1 MLAMMDDHES
11 ISKVRTLVHV
21 TVNHF
26 CKNNYLDIYYLL
38 MTMIDGF
45 SMTRSIIMIIVL
57 SQLYHFTT
65 CSSRSGVS
73 FNNEAPLI
81 RPSQL
86 LIVTVIDL
94 TNHVIIRD
102 ALTLVRSI
110 RIFGGELNKATIMIG
125 IINEDNCSYIDNQL
139 IYNLYQLQTQIIYLT
154 SSYDYSHHHHH
165 DYNSFPDNYQQH
177 HVNHHQYAKTLN
189 KYKMF
194 TLIDTTKYDYF
205 LWLDADIIIFDDIM
219 SSLYMHKYP
228 GEISCIPDVYNYMI
242 RYPIINKTNDYWNP
256 LLSSYNLLGLKE
268 IASHGI
274 CNTGLLY
281 YDNLS
286 LHQFNQN
293 LLLILSNLTFMNIFG
308 NDRFIDSLIFTKII
322 HKMNIEVTAL
332 SYELNYMAFFEDELI
347 DDIKTD
353 IHTIKIAHMLT
364 DTELYCVTLDNG
376 ERWKDVNESIT
387 VFIRSVSS
395 IKSDYGHR
403 HHHYDYHN
411 NNNITLL
418 TTECGCYYSNSHLPS
433 KLKQSMLREKME
445 IFRDRMLCLYM
456 AGVILPPMLSDDN
469 HGDSDDNHSDSD
481 DTQHD
486 SDDNSRYHHDDNSH
500 DDNNS
505 INVKNQFSK
514 GHDDKVSN
522 HATTSRDFDDDDD
535 DVYNNIYV
543 AVNIKKKKIRRRDK
557 SFQLLLS
564 QFKINSEL
572 VYELYNTT
580 IHDDDGDDDNNNNN
594 DDDDDNY
601 IDIRSDDIGSNYDSS
616 YNNYCNERH
625 DSSRIDDVIVDGTGE
640 ESEIIILTKI
650 DKVDN
655 TVKRNSDKK
664 RINVDEN
671 RRSRIKRSNSSDDH
685 HDIDDDSIDS
695 DYLSVKSCFII
706 SPAARINDWLLTLS
720 SIRDDMILNFVMRC
734 NIKYNINNNIY
745 SNSNRRDRDSSGSG
759 DSHDGVKD
767 RSNSDIGINHY
778 HNHGDKVISI
788 DTKLLIYNSIIISN
802 SSKDLYNIYNA
813 TANILSSSYTM
824 ININNFNSIMRK
836 KKIKMRK
843 INNNNDNN
851 NNTLDDD
858 IDNNYYDIEVSY
870 STSFNIYNHLHHN
883 DLLHHHLL
891 KDIDIEFHSIIITS
905 YSQLSS
911 LLSPANN
918 NHHHHHPS
926 TKLSSSPSA
935 SSSLPSSSVIASKYI
950 LYFHSKA
957 KIIME
962 DQLSSGS

>member
-1 MLAMMDDHES
+1 
-11 ISKVRTLVHV
+11 
-21 TVNHF
+21 
-26 CKNNYLDIYYLL
+26 
-38 MTMIDGF
+38 
-45 SMTRSIIMIIVL
+45 MIIVL
-57 SQLYHFTT
+57 SQLYLFAT
-65 CSSRSGVS
+65 CSSRSGV
-73 FNNEAPLI
+73 NEAPLI

-94 TNHVIIRD
+94 TNHIIIRD

-125 IINEDNCSYIDNQL
+125 IINEDNSSYIDNQL
-139 IYNLYQLQTQIIYLT
+139 IYSLYQLQTQIIYLT
-154 SSYDYSHHHHH
+154 SSYDYNHHHHHHH
-165 DYNSFPDNYQQH
+165 DYNIFPDNHQQH

-228 GEISCIPDVYNYMI
+228 GEISCTPDIYNYMI

-322 HKMNIEVTAL
+322 HKMNIEITAL

-364 DTELYCVTLDNG
+364 DTELYCITLDNG
-376 ERWKDVNESIT
+376 EIWKDVNDSIT

-395 IKSDYGHR
+395 IKSDYGHHHH
-403 HHHYDYHN
+403 HHHYEYHNNNNNNN

-445 IFRDRMLCLYM
+445 IFRDKMLCLYM

-469 HGDSDDNHSDSD
+469 RGDSDDDHSDSD

-486 SDDNSRYHHDDNSH
+486 SDDNSRYHHDHDNT
-500 DDNNS
+500 

-522 HATTSRDFDDDDD
+522 HATTTRDFDDDDD
-535 DVYNNIYV
+535 DDDVYKNIYV
-543 AVNIKKKKIRRRDK
+543 AVNIKKKKKIRRRDK
-557 SFQLLLS
+557 PFQLLLS

-580 IHDDDGDDDNNNNN
+580 IHDVDDGDDDKN
-594 DDDDDNY
+594 DDDNY
-601 IDIRSDDIGSNYDSS
+601 IDISSDDIDSNDDSS
-616 YNNYCNERH
+616 YNNSNERD
-625 DSSRIDDVIVDGTGE
+625 DSSRINDVIVDVTGE
-640 ESEIIILTKI
+640 EKEMIILTKI

-655 TVKRNSDKK
+655 TVNRNSDKK

-671 RRSRIKRSNSSDDH
+671 RRSRIKRSNISDDH
-685 HDIDDDSIDS
+685 HDIDDDSIDNN
-695 DYLSVKSCFII
+695 YLSVKSCFII
-706 SPAARINDWLLTLS
+706 SPAARINDWLFTLS

-745 SNSNRRDRDSSGSG
+745 SNSNRRDRDSSSSG
-759 DSHDGVKD
+759 GSHDSVKDRSRRND
-767 RSNSDIGINHY
+767 RSNSDIGLHHY
-778 HNHGDKVISI
+778 HNHGYEVISL
-788 DTKLLIYNSIIISN
+788 DAKLLIYNSIIISN
-802 SSKDLYNIYNA
+802 TSKDLYNIYNV
-813 TANILSSSYTM
+813 TANIISSSYTM

-843 INNNNDNN
+843 INNYNDLNN
-851 NNTLDDD
+851 NNSITLDDD

-918 NHHHHHPS
+918 NHHHPS
-926 TKLSSSPSA
+926 TKLSSSPSSS
-935 SSSLPSSSVIASKYI
+935 SSSLPSSSIASKYL

-962 DQLSSGS
+962 DQLSSGR